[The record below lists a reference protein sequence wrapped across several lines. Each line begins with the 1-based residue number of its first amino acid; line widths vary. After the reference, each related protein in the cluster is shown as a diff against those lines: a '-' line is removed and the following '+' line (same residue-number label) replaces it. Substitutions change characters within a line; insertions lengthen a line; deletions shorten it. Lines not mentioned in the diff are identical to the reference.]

1 MMVSTMYVQHEYARF
16 YAVVLQA
23 STVYPPL
30 LQHLPGC
37 PPASSRK
44 PVVTCKTSLSH
55 LPVPFPYTPSA
66 CKTTLSPSHLP
77 ARVLDLQDTS
87 ISCKTTPSPSRLP
100 APFPHAPRVDLQDT
114 KSRKTTPLCVA
125 SSRAPPRLAKQTPDL
140 ARKIKTH
147 PIPLRTSNVN
157 PHSENVC
164 APWCARPV
172 RHTDI

>member
-1 MMVSTMYVQHEYARF
+1 MYVQHEYARF

-87 ISCKTTPSPSRLP
+87 ISCKTTPSHCV
-100 APFPHAPRVDLQDT
+100 FPRSFGLQDHAL
-114 KSRKTTPLCVA
+114 PVA
-125 SSRAPPRLAKQTPDL
+125 SSRPVPARTPSRLARHQISQDHAVVRCVFPRTPSTC
-140 ARKIKTH
+140 KTNTRSCKKNQNPPH
-147 PIPLRTSNVN
+147 PT
-157 PHSENVC
+157 PHLQC
-164 APWCARPV
+164 QP
-172 RHTDI
+172 TQ